1 MQKWMYFDEED
12 NLVVFYYL
20 RSSEIW
26 TDKRGSLWWEW
37 PYKRGTTVCKR
48 IEISILFVKICFSG
62 IELGRTRSQLHKS
75 IYITVW

>member
-26 TDKRGSLWWEW
+26 TDKRGSLCWEW